1 MMMKESSVFDC
12 STITLP
18 KNHQINGHLTAV
30 SNGVEMPFDVK
41 RIYYLYDIPG
51 GISRGSHGHK
61 ELQQLIIALSG
72 SFDLIVDD
80 GKIKRT
86 FHLSR
91 PYTGVFIPAGLWRE
105 LNNFSSGSICFVL
118 ASELYDEA
126 DYFRNYDAF
135 LEWKTSE

>member
-1 MMMKESSVFDC
+1 MKESSVFDC

-51 GISRGSHGHK
+51 GISRGGHGHK

-135 LEWKTSE
+135 LEWKTSK

>member
-1 MMMKESSVFDC
+1 MKDVTVFDC
-12 STITLP
+12 STIILP

-51 GISRGSHGHK
+51 GISRGGHGHK
-61 ELQQLIIALSG
+61 GLQQLIIALSG

-80 GKIKRT
+80 GKVKRT

-91 PYTGVFIPAGLWRE
+91 PNIGVFIPAGLWRE

-118 ASELYDEA
+118 ASELYDER
-126 DYFRNYDAF
+126 DYFRDYNSF
-135 LEWKTSE
+135 LEWKTS